1 MSLTKQE
8 ADAASTKVQAMARRM
23 FARDVAYAMV
33 AEKWEKIFDPVRARY
48 YYYNVVD
55 DQAIWKRP
63 APLMWRDLD
72 DVAPTFTD
80 EQAAILVQSAWR
92 RLKFMRVVRR
102 RIAKVFSKVYEE
114 ETGTYYYYNA
124 QTGETSWS
132 KPLVLGSQDIDEGRL
147 VGGDGRLLADD
158 RSEVADSDSD
168 ASAGAKSD
176 EESVVDGDDSEEDD
190 SRGDSDD
197 ASLTGQQKGRSCRA
211 SGRGRSPSAS
221 WTRRRTTRGAT
232 ILKLGGLGLPR
243 GRSALSIET
252 LTELDVSD
260 NRLSRLQKDFGGLF
274 NLEVLDVS
282 GNRLRTF
289 PRELQDLDKLRLG
302 ALEELDLC
310 ENVLVELPMEVGNLA
325 LLQETRVWEVG
336 VGLLEELRVLKL
348 RGNKLAKWPNQLDS
362 LKNLETLDLSKN
374 DLAHMAPVRVAQSE
388 EQKTAAVKP
397 GEVAIG
403 APDPK
408 QCDWAGLASLTRL
421 DISGNRIA
429 AFPADL
435 AKMTALTELD
445 ARDNAIKALPKNLAG
460 LRGLVAFPL
469 DGNRLEKLDDA
480 LKGLR
485 ALKLLSAPRNGLRS
499 LTVEIAQ
506 LRFVKQVDLDGNEL
520 ASLPKEITQLRSCE
534 RLTFAKNRLAELPKG
549 FGSMFRL
556 QALVLRSNKFDK
568 IDGDLL
574 ASLVSLTELDFSD
587 NAVAVFPK
595 KLCRLGKLTRSTFA
609 NKLWFVPKE
618 IRSLGELKFFHLHEN
633 RLKTADMS
641 RAEVA
646 TLKALEVLTLHDNY
660 LEELPPEFADLPRLR
675 KLTLSHNPCAA
686 EVHAA
691 LAPFVDGLRV
701 RATHLSVSAA
711 AFRPPKPADVEDSS
725 AAAGRYRRAAT
736 LTGASQGAE
745 KLERGDVAEAV
756 APLVAAADAHARLV
770 VDEPHAATAR
780 REEELRKRAEEEAA
794 AEEEEEDD
802 DDDDAPKFVAAAPS
816 AAELDFDLGEEKSP
830 LHRDP
835 PDAATAELLL
845 EAKKALDAA
854 EHLDL
859 THRRADAAAAKRLLL
874 TERGL
879 KMPEPDEQA
888 PRAVAEVLDELEL
901 NDISREVERGL
912 DALHLLG
919 VDDKNMHRVYDVS
932 PQGIL
937 GRRKSELK
945 DLETT
950 GRSKQRAILE
960 MRKRKHDSYVRDM
973 KEMYAVEEAD
983 MRSAKNLADK
993 VHADLAFRAAK
1004 YQLERDEEDRLRR
1017 IEAARLLEE
1026 ERLVEADRCLAME
1039 GVERAWMADE
1049 DPQAAA
1055 EARARKDAAKPAKK
1069 KRHRF
1074 AGARLSRREDGADE

>member
-63 APLMWRDLD
+63 APLMWRDLEH
-72 DVAPTFTD
+72 VAPTFTD
-80 EQAAILVQSAWR
+80 EQAALLVQSAWR

-158 RSEVADSDSD
+158 RSEVADSELSD
-168 ASAGAKSD
+168 ASAGEKSD

-197 ASLTGQQKGRSCRA
+197 ASLMPREWPRS
-211 SGRGRSPSAS
+211 RSQRLVDAAEDDP
-221 WTRRRTTRGAT
+221 RGAT

-243 GRSALSIET
+243 VTFRALSIET

-289 PRELQDLDKLRLG
+289 PRELQDLDKLRALRAAKNRIAWFPAHLWQLG

-374 DLAHMAPVRVAQSE
+374 DLAHMAPVRIAQSE

-408 QCDWAGLASLTRL
+408 QCDWAGLASLKKL

-445 ARDNAIKALPKNLAG
+445 ARDNAIAALPKNLAG

-485 ALKLLSAPRNGLRS
+485 ALKLLSAPRCVQIKS
-499 LTVEIAQ
+499 ST
-506 LRFVKQVDLDGNEL
+506 
-520 ASLPKEITQLRSCE
+520 
-534 RLTFAKNRLAELPKG
+534 
-549 FGSMFRL
+549 RL
-556 QALVLRSNKFDK
+556 QCAR
-568 IDGDLL
+568 
-574 ASLVSLTELDFSD
+574 
-587 NAVAVFPK
+587 
-595 KLCRLGKLTRSTFA
+595 
-609 NKLWFVPKE
+609 
-618 IRSLGELKFFHLHEN
+618 IRMF
-633 RLKTADMS
+633 
-641 RAEVA
+641 
-646 TLKALEVLTLHDNY
+646 
-660 LEELPPEFADLPRLR
+660 
-675 KLTLSHNPCAA
+675 
-686 EVHAA
+686 
-691 LAPFVDGLRV
+691 
-701 RATHLSVSAA
+701 
-711 AFRPPKPADVEDSS
+711 
-725 AAAGRYRRAAT
+725 
-736 LTGASQGAE
+736 
-745 KLERGDVAEAV
+745 
-756 APLVAAADAHARLV
+756 
-770 VDEPHAATAR
+770 
-780 REEELRKRAEEEAA
+780 
-794 AEEEEEDD
+794 
-802 DDDDAPKFVAAAPS
+802 
-816 AAELDFDLGEEKSP
+816 
-830 LHRDP
+830 
-835 PDAATAELLL
+835 
-845 EAKKALDAA
+845 
-854 EHLDL
+854 
-859 THRRADAAAAKRLLL
+859 
-874 TERGL
+874 
-879 KMPEPDEQA
+879 
-888 PRAVAEVLDELEL
+888 
-901 NDISREVERGL
+901 
-912 DALHLLG
+912 
-919 VDDKNMHRVYDVS
+919 
-932 PQGIL
+932 
-937 GRRKSELK
+937 
-945 DLETT
+945 
-950 GRSKQRAILE
+950 
-960 MRKRKHDSYVRDM
+960 
-973 KEMYAVEEAD
+973 
-983 MRSAKNLADK
+983 
-993 VHADLAFRAAK
+993 
-1004 YQLERDEEDRLRR
+1004 
-1017 IEAARLLEE
+1017 
-1026 ERLVEADRCLAME
+1026 
-1039 GVERAWMADE
+1039 
-1049 DPQAAA
+1049 
-1055 EARARKDAAKPAKK
+1055 
-1069 KRHRF
+1069 
-1074 AGARLSRREDGADE
+1074 

>member
-1 MSLTKQE
+1 
-8 ADAASTKVQAMARRM
+8 
-23 FARDVAYAMV
+23 
-33 AEKWEKIFDPVRARY
+33 
-48 YYYNVVD
+48 
-55 DQAIWKRP
+55 
-63 APLMWRDLD
+63 MWRDLD

-158 RSEVADSDSD
+158 RSEVADSELSD

-197 ASLTGQQKGRSCRA
+197 ASLMPREWPRSKSQRLVDA
-211 SGRGRSPSAS
+211 AEDDP
-221 WTRRRTTRGAT
+221 RGAT

-243 GRSALSIET
+243 VTFRALSIET

-289 PRELQDLDKLRLG
+289 PPRELQDLDKLRVLRASKNRIAWFPAHLWQLG

-445 ARDNAIKALPKNLAG
+445 ARDNAVKALPKNLAG

-549 FGSMFRL
+549 FGSMFRPGRGKESDIPNFKGSDL
-556 QALVLRSNKFDK
+556 GRARARSNKFDK

-595 KLCRLGKLTRSTFA
+595 KLCRLGKLTRLDLRGT
-609 NKLWFVPKE
+609 
-618 IRSLGELKFFHLHEN
+618 LGS
-633 RLKTADMS
+633 ASS
-641 RAEVA
+641 RV
-646 TLKALEVLTLHDNY
+646 
-660 LEELPPEFADLPRLR
+660 
-675 KLTLSHNPCAA
+675 HNPCAA

-691 LAPFVDGLRV
+691 LAPFVDGLR
-701 RATHLSVSAA
+701 
-711 AFRPPKPADVEDSS
+711 
-725 AAAGRYRRAAT
+725 
-736 LTGASQGAE
+736 GAE

-770 VDEPHAATAR
+770 VDEPHAATVSHHVHLGAARVSIAKQRRALAEADKFERLERDRKAR

-794 AEEEEEDD
+794 AEEEEDD

-859 THRRADAAAAKRLLL
+859 THRRADAAAVEIYYLRGLAAYELDDARQAIYDLDDARAAARARAVARAPRQGALRVGPVPEGKRDCLKAKRLLL
-874 TERGL
+874 TERG
-879 KMPEPDEQA
+879 
-888 PRAVAEVLDELEL
+888 
-901 NDISREVERGL
+901 
-912 DALHLLG
+912 
-919 VDDKNMHRVYDVS
+919 
-932 PQGIL
+932 
-937 GRRKSELK
+937 
-945 DLETT
+945 
-950 GRSKQRAILE
+950 
-960 MRKRKHDSYVRDM
+960 
-973 KEMYAVEEAD
+973 
-983 MRSAKNLADK
+983 
-993 VHADLAFRAAK
+993 
-1004 YQLERDEEDRLRR
+1004 
-1017 IEAARLLEE
+1017 
-1026 ERLVEADRCLAME
+1026 
-1039 GVERAWMADE
+1039 
-1049 DPQAAA
+1049 
-1055 EARARKDAAKPAKK
+1055 
-1069 KRHRF
+1069 
-1074 AGARLSRREDGADE
+1074 

>member
-1 MSLTKQE
+1 
-8 ADAASTKVQAMARRM
+8 
-23 FARDVAYAMV
+23 
-33 AEKWEKIFDPVRARY
+33 
-48 YYYNVVD
+48 
-55 DQAIWKRP
+55 
-63 APLMWRDLD
+63 
-72 DVAPTFTD
+72 
-80 EQAAILVQSAWR
+80 
-92 RLKFMRVVRR
+92 MRVVRR

-158 RSEVADSDSD
+158 RSEVADSARRVGGSLMPREWPRSKSQRLVD
-168 ASAGAKSD
+168 AA
-176 EESVVDGDDSEEDD
+176 EDD
-190 SRGDSDD
+190 
-197 ASLTGQQKGRSCRA
+197 
-211 SGRGRSPSAS
+211 P
-221 WTRRRTTRGAT
+221 RGAT

-243 GRSALSIET
+243 VTFRALSIET

-289 PRELQDLDKLRLG
+289 PRELQDLDKLRVLRASKNRIAWFPAHLWQLG

-325 LLQETRVWEVG
+325 LLQETRVWE
-336 VGLLEELRVLKL
+336 
-348 RGNKLAKWPNQLDS
+348 LDS

-408 QCDWAGLASLTRL
+408 QCDWAGLA
-421 DISGNRIA
+421 
-429 AFPADL
+429 
-435 AKMTALTELD
+435 
-445 ARDNAIKALPKNLAG
+445 
-460 LRGLVAFPL
+460 
-469 DGNRLEKLDDA
+469 LEKLDDA

-499 LTVEIAQ
+499 VTAEIAQ

-595 KLCRLGKLTRSTFA
+595 KLCRLGKLTRLDLSR

-641 RAEVA
+641 RAEFA

-675 KLTLSHNPCAA
+675 KLTMSHNPCAA

-701 RATHLSVSAA
+701 RATPLRVRA
-711 AFRPPKPADVEDSS
+711 AFRPQTGGRRGLA
-725 AAAGRYRRAAT
+725 AAAGRYRAAT

-770 VDEPHAATAR
+770 VDEPHAATVSHHVHLGAARVSIAKQRRALAEADKFERLERDRKAR

-794 AEEEEEDD
+794 AEEEEDD
-802 DDDDAPKFVAAAPS
+802 DDDDAPKF
-816 AAELDFDLGEEKSP
+816 
-830 LHRDP
+830 
-835 PDAATAELLL
+835 LLL

-859 THRRADAAAAKRLLL
+859 THRRAGAAAVEIYYLRGLAAYELDDARQAIYDLDDALALRPAHAPSLALRAKARCALGQFPEGKRDCLKAKRLLL

-879 KMPEPDEQA
+879 NMPEPDEQA
-888 PRAVAEVLDELEL
+888 PRAVAA
-901 NDISREVERGL
+901 S
-912 DALHLLG
+912 
-919 VDDKNMHRVYDVS
+919 
-932 PQGIL
+932 
-937 GRRKSELK
+937 
-945 DLETT
+945 
-950 GRSKQRAILE
+950 
-960 MRKRKHDSYVRDM
+960 
-973 KEMYAVEEAD
+973 
-983 MRSAKNLADK
+983 
-993 VHADLAFRAAK
+993 
-1004 YQLERDEEDRLRR
+1004 
-1017 IEAARLLEE
+1017 
-1026 ERLVEADRCLAME
+1026 
-1039 GVERAWMADE
+1039 
-1049 DPQAAA
+1049 
-1055 EARARKDAAKPAKK
+1055 
-1069 KRHRF
+1069 
-1074 AGARLSRREDGADE
+1074 